1 MRSRTLSAAEVAGTA
16 PLAKAVLLKTASAS
30 YVVERVVGS
39 GSFGVVLA
47 GRWQET
53 GAAIALKRVLQDRRY
68 KNRELHIMRA
78 LSHPCVVRL
87 LDSFYSPGVRSDE
100 IFLNVVMEY
109 LPSTLYDV
117 SRTYFRRRTLFP
129 TVLTKVFV
137 FQLCRALA
145 YLHGVGVCHRDIKPQ
160 NLLCNPATG
169 ELRVCDFGS
178 AKLLRAGEPNVSYI
192 CSRFYRA
199 PELIFGAT
207 DYTGA
212 IDVWA
217 MACVMAELY
226 LGRPLFAG
234 DTSTNQLLEIMRVL
248 GTPTPADVAAMNR
261 AYPAGAALPSLRRTP
276 WSRVFRVSPEPHAL
290 ALLTSVLVYAPQ
302 QRPSA
307 AQLLAHPWFADLPG
321 RAVKLPS
328 GAPLPRTLFDY
339 SKEELTQAASL
350 GITPRLPSYAHA
362 HAPHHGHAHARQR
375 AHAPKHAGEPQ
386 LAPVLAGSSCAA
398 AAAAETAAAP
408 AKTTATAPEQ
418 PAQVVEAG
426 CPQGV
431 SGA

>member
-30 YVVERVVGS
+30 YVVDRVVGS

-109 LPSTLYDV
+109 LPSTLHDV
-117 SRTYFRRRTLFP
+117 AGTYVRRRTLFP
-129 TVLTKVFV
+129 TVLTKVFM

-145 YLHGVGVCHRDIKPQ
+145 YLHAVGVCHRDIKPQ

-178 AKLLRAGEPNVSYI
+178 AKHLRAGEPNVSYI

-199 PELIFGAT
+199 PELIFGVT
-207 DYTGA
+207 DYTPA
-212 IDVWA
+212 IDVWS

-248 GTPTPADVAAMNR
+248 GTPSRDDVAAMNR
-261 AYPAGAALPSLRRTP
+261 GYPAGSALPALRRTP
-276 WSRVFRVSPEPHAL
+276 WARVFRVSPEPHAL
-290 ALLTSVLVYAPQ
+290 ALLASVLVYAPH

-307 AQLLAHPWFADLPG
+307 AQLLAHPWFADLPN

-339 SKEELTQAASL
+339 SKEELALAAGL
-350 GITPRLPSYAHA
+350 GITPKLPSYAHA
-362 HAPHHGHAHARQR
+362 HAHAHHAHALHPRQR
-375 AHAPKHAGEPQ
+375 AHAPRHPGEPQ
-386 LAPVLAGSSCAA
+386 PVLAPAGPSSCAVPPA
-398 AAAAETAAAP
+398 TAG
-408 AKTTATAPEQ
+408 TSTETATAPGPTE
-418 PAQVVEAG
+418 AVEPG
-426 CPQGV
+426 HPQGV

>member
-47 GRWQET
+47 GRWKET

-68 KNRELHIMRA
+68 KNRELQILRA
-78 LSHPCVVRL
+78 LSHPCIVRL
-87 LDSFYSPGVRSDE
+87 LDSFYSPGVRGDE
-100 IFLNVVMEY
+100 IFLNIVMEY
-109 LPSTLYDV
+109 LPATLYTV
-117 SRTYFRRRTLFP
+117 SRSYFRRRMLFP
-129 TVLTKVFV
+129 TVLTKVFM

-145 YLHGVGVCHRDIKPQ
+145 YLHALGVCHRDIKPQ

-169 ELRVCDFGS
+169 ELRVCDLGS
-178 AKLLRAGEPNVSYI
+178 AKQLRAGEPNMSYI

-207 DYTGA
+207 EYTPA
-212 IDVWA
+212 IDIWS

-226 LGRPLFAG
+226 LGRALFPG

-248 GTPTPADVAAMNR
+248 GTPARDDVAAMNPG
-261 AYPAGAALPSLRRTP
+261 YPAGSALPVLPRTP

-290 ALLTSVLVYAPQ
+290 ALLTSTLVYAPQ
-302 QRPSA
+302 QRPAA
-307 AQLLAHPWFADLPG
+307 AQLLAHPWFADLPS

-328 GAPLPRTLFDY
+328 GAPLPDTLVDY
-339 SKEELTQAASL
+339 SKEELARAAGL
-350 GITPRLPSYAHA
+350 GITARLPAYAHA
-362 HAPHHGHAHARQR
+362 HAHHTHARQR
-375 AHAPKHAGEPQ
+375 AHAPRHPGEPQ
-386 LAPVLAGSSCAA
+386 LVPTAGAPGASCAVAA
-398 AAAAETAAAP
+398 AAASTETAAAP
-408 AKTTATAPEQ
+408 G
-418 PAQVVEAG
+418 PAEAG

>member
-16 PLAKAVLLKTASAS
+16 PLAKAVLLKTGSAS

-68 KNRELHIMRA
+68 KNRELQIMRA

-87 LDSFYSPGVRSDE
+87 LDSFYSPGARGDE
-100 IFLNVVMEY
+100 VYLNVVMEY
-109 LPSTLYDV
+109 LPCTLHDV
-117 SRTYFRRRTLFP
+117 ARTYVRRRTLFP

-145 YLHGVGVCHRDIKPQ
+145 YLHAVGVCHRDIKPQ

-178 AKLLRAGEPNVSYI
+178 AKRLRPGEPSVAYI

-207 DYTGA
+207 DYTPA
-212 IDVWA
+212 VDVWA
-217 MACVMAELY
+217 AACVMAELY

-248 GTPTPADVAAMNR
+248 GTPARADIAAMNPG
-261 AYPAGAALPSLRRTP
+261 YPAGSALPALRRTP

-290 ALLTSVLVYAPQ
+290 ALLASALVYPPR

-339 SKEELTQAASL
+339 SKEELAQAAGL
-350 GITPRLPSYAHA
+350 GITARLPAYPHVSHTLHTSHA
-362 HAPHHGHAHARQR
+362 HSRLRGHASRHPADSQ
-375 AHAPKHAGEPQ
+375 PVPAGLQGQSP
-386 LAPVLAGSSCAA
+386 SCAA
-398 AAAAETAAAP
+398 AAAAAEAAVPGSTET
-408 AKTTATAPEQ
+408 T
-418 PAQVVEAG
+418 EAS